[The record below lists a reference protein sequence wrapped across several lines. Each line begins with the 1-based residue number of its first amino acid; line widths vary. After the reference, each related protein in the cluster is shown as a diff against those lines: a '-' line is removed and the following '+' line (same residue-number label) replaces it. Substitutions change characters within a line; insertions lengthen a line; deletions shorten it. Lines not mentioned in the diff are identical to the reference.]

1 MGMKTETPE
10 LTIITP
16 CFNEEESVLKCFQ
29 SLRDVM
35 SKQLPGVSYEHIF
48 ADNSSTDGTVEV
60 VKSFLKDDSRV
71 KLIVNS
77 KNIGAPR
84 NIYRALSRAKGSAVV
99 PMLPADLQDPA
110 DVIPDFYREW
120 KAGSLIV
127 FGQRIER
134 QENFVMRSLR
144 GLYYRI
150 IKRFASS
157 DIPINAGEFMLIDRK
172 VVDLLVSMRE
182 NNPYLRGLIAQVGV
196 KSSFINYRWG
206 KREFGKSKA
215 TPFVLIDTAING
227 LVSTSRL
234 PARIALLSGF
244 IFSIAGMLLGVWSLA
259 ASLFSNS
266 LVGSGI
272 PTIIV
277 AIFFIGGVQLFFLG
291 LIGEYVLSIHGEI
304 RPEPGAFDLETLG
317 FENLEDGNK
326 NAP

>member
-1 MGMKTETPE
+1 MKSETPQ
-10 LTIITP
+10 LSIITP

-35 SKQLPGVSYEHIF
+35 SKELPGVSYEHIF
-48 ADNSSTDGTVEV
+48 ADNSSTDGTVKV
-60 VKSFLKDDSRV
+60 IKSFLKSDSRV

-84 NIYRALSRAKGSAVV
+84 NIYRALSRANGFAVI

-110 DVIPDFYREW
+110 EVIPEFYKEW
-120 KAGSLIV
+120 QAGSLIV
-127 FGQRIER
+127 FGQRIQR
-134 QENFVMRSLR
+134 QENFMMRSMR

-150 IKRFASS
+150 IKKLASS

-172 VVDLLVSMRE
+172 VVDLLVDMNES
-182 NNPYLRGLIAQVGV
+182 NPYLRGLIAQVGV
-196 KSSFINYRWG
+196 KSSFVNYRWG

-234 PARIALLSGF
+234 PARFALFSGF
-244 IFSIAGMLLGVWSLA
+244 MFSLIGILLGLWSLT

-266 LVGSGI
+266 LIGSGI

-277 AIFFIGGVQLFFLG
+277 AIFFIGGIQLFFLG

-317 FENLEDGNK
+317 FEDLEDRNK
-326 NAP
+326 NAR

>member
-1 MGMKTETPE
+1 MKTEAPQ
-10 LTIITP
+10 LSIITP
-16 CFNEEESVLKCFQ
+16 CFNEEESVLKCFA
-29 SLRDVM
+29 SLREVM
-35 SKQLPGVSYEHIF
+35 SKELPGVSYEHIF
-48 ADNSSTDGTVEV
+48 ADNSSTDSTVEV
-60 VKSFLKDDSRV
+60 IKSFLKSDPRV

-84 NIYRALSRAKGSAVV
+84 NIYRALSRTSGLAVI

-110 DVIPDFYREW
+110 EVIPDFYREW
-120 KAGSLIV
+120 QAGSLVV
-127 FGQRIER
+127 FGQRIQR
-134 QENFVMRSLR
+134 QESFGMRSLR
-144 GLYYRI
+144 GLYYRV
-150 IKRFASS
+150 IKKLASS

-172 VVDLLVSMRE
+172 VVNLLVDMRE
-182 NNPYLRGLIAQVGV
+182 SNPYLRGLIAQVGV
-196 KSSFINYRWG
+196 KSSFVDYRWG

-244 IFSIAGMLLGVWSLA
+244 MFSLIGIFLGIWSFA
-259 ASLFSNS
+259 TSLFSNS
-266 LVGSGI
+266 PISSGI

-277 AIFFIGGVQLFFLG
+277 AIFFIGGIQLFFLG

-317 FENLEDGNK
+317 FEKLEGRCK
-326 NAP
+326 NEP

>member
-1 MGMKTETPE
+1 MKTETPE

-35 SKQLPGVSYEHIF
+35 LKQLPGVSYEHIF

-60 VKSFLKDDSRV
+60 VKSFLKHDSRV

-244 IFSIAGMLLGVWSLA
+244 MFSIVGILLGVWSLV

-317 FENLEDGNK
+317 FENLEDRNQ
-326 NAP
+326 NAR

>member
-1 MGMKTETPE
+1 MKKITPQ
-10 LTIITP
+10 LSIITP
-16 CFNEEESVLKCFQ
+16 TFNEEETIENCISRLQEF
-29 SLRDVM
+29 M
-35 SKQLPGVSYEHIF
+35 SSNMVGVRYDHIII
-48 ADNSSTDGTVEV
+48 DNASTDKTVKYVERFAL
-60 VKSFLKDDSRV
+60 SDPRI
-71 KLIVNS
+71 KLVVNS
-77 KNIGAPR
+77 RNIGAPR
-84 NIYRALSRAKGSAVV
+84 NIYRALSRAKGSGVA

-127 FGQRIER
+127 FGQRTER
-134 QENFVMRSLR
+134 QENFVIRSLR

-150 IKRFASS
+150 IRRFASS
-157 DIPINAGEFMLIDRK
+157 DIPINSGEFMLINRK

-196 KSSFINYRWG
+196 RSGVINYRWG

-244 IFSIAGMLLGVWSLA
+244 MFSMVGILLGFWSLA

-326 NAP
+326 NAR

>member
-1 MGMKTETPE
+1 MKTETPE

-16 CFNEEESVLKCFQ
+16 CFNEEESVLKCFK

-35 SKQLPGVSYEHIF
+35 SKELPGVSYEHIF
-48 ADNSSTDGTVEV
+48 ADNSSTDGTVDV
-60 VKSFLKDDSRV
+60 IKSFLKDDSRV

-172 VVDLLVSMRE
+172 VVDLLVNMRE
-182 NNPYLRGLIAQVGV
+182 SNPYLRGLIAQVGV
-196 KSSFINYRWG
+196 KSSYINYRWG

-244 IFSIAGMLLGVWSLA
+244 MFSIVGILLGVWSLV

-317 FENLEDGNK
+317 FENLEDRNQ
-326 NAP
+326 NAR

>member
-1 MGMKTETPE
+1 MKTEVPQ
-10 LTIITP
+10 LSIITP
-16 CFNEEESVLKCFQ
+16 CFNEEETVLKCFE

-35 SKQLPGVSYEHIF
+35 SKELPGVTYEHIF
-48 ADNSSTDGTVEV
+48 ADNCSTDNTVEII
-60 VKSFLKDDSRV
+60 KSFLKSDSRV

-84 NIYRALSRAKGSAVV
+84 NIYRALSRTSGLAVI

-110 DVIPDFYREW
+110 EVIPDFYRDW

-127 FGQRIER
+127 FGQRIQR
-134 QENFVMRSLR
+134 QESFVMRSLR
-144 GLYYRI
+144 SLYYRI
-150 IKRFASS
+150 IKKLASS

-172 VVDLLVSMRE
+172 VVDLLFEMRE
-182 NNPYLRGLIAQVGV
+182 SNPYLRGLIAQVGV
-196 KSSFINYRWG
+196 RSSSVNYRWG

-234 PARIALLSGF
+234 PARITLLSGF
-244 IFSIAGMLLGVWSLA
+244 MFSPIGILFGVWSLL
-259 ASLFSNS
+259 ASFFSS
-266 LVGSGI
+266 TSIGSGI

-277 AIFFIGGVQLFFLG
+277 AIFFIGGIQLFFLG

-304 RPEPGAFDLETLG
+304 RPEPGAFDLETIG
-317 FENLEDGNK
+317 FEKLEVRNRDER
-326 NAP
+326 

>member
-1 MGMKTETPE
+1 MENTKPQ
-10 LTIITP
+10 LSIITP
-16 CFNEEESVLKCFQ
+16 CFNEEESVLKCFE
-29 SLRDVM
+29 SLSDVM
-35 SKQLPGVSYEHIF
+35 SQYLPEVTYEHIF

-60 VKSFLKDDSRV
+60 IKKFAKSDSRV

-84 NIYRALSRAKGSAVV
+84 NIYRALARTNGSAVI

-110 DVIPDFYREW
+110 EVIPEFYKEW
-120 KAGSLIV
+120 KTGSLIV
-127 FGQRIER
+127 FGQRIKR
-134 QENFVMRSLR
+134 QEHIFMRSLR
-144 GLYYRI
+144 SIYYRI
-150 IKRFASS
+150 IKKFASS
-157 DIPINAGEFMLIDRK
+157 NIPINAGEFMLIDRK
-172 VVDLLVSMRE
+172 VVDLLVEMDES
-182 NNPYLRGLIAQVGV
+182 NPYLRGLIAQVGAR
-196 KSSFINYRWG
+196 SSYVNYRWG

-244 IFSIAGMLLGVWSLA
+244 MFSLIGILLGFWALI
-259 ASLFSNS
+259 ASVFSNS
-266 LVGSGI
+266 LIGSGI

-304 RPEPGAFDLETLG
+304 RPEPGAFDLETIG
-317 FENLEDGNK
+317 FQDLENGVK
-326 NAP
+326 

>member
-1 MGMKTETPE
+1 MKTETPE

-16 CFNEEESVLKCFQ
+16 CFNEEESVLKCFK

-35 SKQLPGVSYEHIF
+35 SKELPGVSYEHIF
-48 ADNSSTDGTVEV
+48 ADNSSTDGTVDV
-60 VKSFLKDDSRV
+60 IKSFLKDDSRV

-172 VVDLLVSMRE
+172 VVDLLVNMRE
-182 NNPYLRGLIAQVGV
+182 SNPYLRGLIAQVGV
-196 KSSFINYRWG
+196 KSSYINYRWG

-215 TPFVLIDTAING
+215 TPSVLIDTAING

-244 IFSIAGMLLGVWSLA
+244 MFSIVGILLGVWSLV

-317 FENLEDGNK
+317 FENLEDRNQ
-326 NAP
+326 NAR

>member
-304 RPEPGAFDLETLG
+304 RPEPGAFDLEALG
-317 FENLEDGNK
+317 FVNLEKEG
-326 NAP
+326 

>member
-1 MGMKTETPE
+1 MKTETPE

-196 KSSFINYRWG
+196 KSSYINYRWG

-244 IFSIAGMLLGVWSLA
+244 MFSIIGILLGFWSLT

-304 RPEPGAFDLETLG
+304 RPEPGAFDLEALG
-317 FENLEDGNK
+317 FVNLEKEG
-326 NAP
+326 

>member
-1 MGMKTETPE
+1 MKTETPQ

-29 SLRDVM
+29 SLQDVM
-35 SKQLPGVSYEHIF
+35 SKELPDVSYEHIF

-60 VKSFLKDDSRV
+60 IKGFLKSDSRV

-84 NIYRALSRAKGSAVV
+84 NIYRALSRARGSAVV

-110 DVIPDFYREW
+110 DVIPHFYREW

-127 FGQRIER
+127 FGKRIER
-134 QENFVMRSLR
+134 QENFIMRNLR

-150 IKRFASS
+150 IKKFASS
-157 DIPINAGEFMLIDRK
+157 DIPINVGEFMLIDRK
-172 VVDLLVSMRE
+172 VVDLLVNMRE
-182 NNPYLRGLIAQVGV
+182 SNPYLRGLIAQVGV

-215 TPFVLIDTAING
+215 TPFVLIDTAMNG

-244 IFSIAGMLLGVWSLA
+244 ILSLIGILLGFWSLLT
-259 ASLFSNS
+259 SLFSNS
-266 LVGSGI
+266 QVGAGI

-277 AIFFIGGVQLFFLG
+277 TMFFIGGVQLFFLG
-291 LIGEYVLSIHGEI
+291 LIGEYVLSIHGKI
-304 RPEPGAFDLETLG
+304 RPEPDAFDLETLG
-317 FENLEDGNK
+317 FDNLEDENK
-326 NAP
+326 NAR

>member
-1 MGMKTETPE
+1 MKSETPQ
-10 LTIITP
+10 LSIITP

-35 SKQLPGVSYEHIF
+35 SKELPGVSYEHIF
-48 ADNSSTDGTVEV
+48 ADNSSTDGTVKV
-60 VKSFLKDDSRV
+60 IKSFLKSDSRV

-84 NIYRALSRAKGSAVV
+84 NIYRALSRANGFAVI

-110 DVIPDFYREW
+110 EVIPEFYKEW
-120 KAGSLIV
+120 QAGSLIV
-127 FGQRIER
+127 FGQRIQR
-134 QENFVMRSLR
+134 QENFMMRSMR

-150 IKRFASS
+150 IKKLASS

-172 VVDLLVSMRE
+172 VVDLLVDMNES
-182 NNPYLRGLIAQVGV
+182 NPYLRGLIAQVGV
-196 KSSFINYRWG
+196 KSSFVNYRWG

-234 PARIALLSGF
+234 PARFALLSGF
-244 IFSIAGMLLGVWSLA
+244 MFSLIGILLGLWSLT

-266 LVGSGI
+266 LIGSGI

-277 AIFFIGGVQLFFLG
+277 AIFFIGGIQLFFLG

-317 FENLEDGNK
+317 FEDLEDRNE
-326 NAP
+326 NAR

>member
-1 MGMKTETPE
+1 MKSETPQ
-10 LTIITP
+10 LSIITP

-35 SKQLPGVSYEHIF
+35 SKELPGVSYEHIF

-60 VKSFLKDDSRV
+60 IKHFLKSDSRV

-84 NIYRALSRAKGSAVV
+84 NIYRALSRASGFAVI

-110 DVIPDFYREW
+110 EVIPDFYREW
-120 KAGSLIV
+120 QAGSLIV
-127 FGQRIER
+127 FGQRIQR
-134 QENFVMRSLR
+134 QENFIMRSLR

-150 IKRFASS
+150 IKKLASS

-172 VVDLLVSMRE
+172 VVDLLVDMNES
-182 NNPYLRGLIAQVGV
+182 NPYLRGLIAQVGV
-196 KSSFINYRWG
+196 KSSFVNYRWG

-244 IFSIAGMLLGVWSLA
+244 MFSLVGILLGLWSLT

-266 LVGSGI
+266 LIGSGI

-277 AIFFIGGVQLFFLG
+277 AVFFIGGIQLFFLG

-317 FENLEDGNK
+317 FENLEDRNK
-326 NAP
+326 NAH

>member
-1 MGMKTETPE
+1 MKTEPPQ

-35 SKQLPGVSYEHIF
+35 SKELPDVSYEHIF
-48 ADNSSTDGTVEV
+48 ADNSSTDSTVEV
-60 VKSFLKDDSRV
+60 IKGFLKSDSRV

-110 DVIPDFYREW
+110 DVIPYFYREW

-127 FGQRIER
+127 FGQRTER
-134 QENFVMRSLR
+134 QESPLMRSLR

-150 IKRFASS
+150 IKKFASS

-172 VVDLLVSMRE
+172 VVDLLVNMRE
-182 NNPYLRGLIAQVGV
+182 SNPYLRGLIAQVGV

-244 IFSIAGMLLGVWSLA
+244 ILSLIGILLGFWSLLT
-259 ASLFSNS
+259 SLFSNS
-266 LVGSGI
+266 LVGAGI

-277 AIFFIGGVQLFFLG
+277 TMFFIGGVQLFFLG
-291 LIGEYVLSIHGEI
+291 LIGEYVLSIHGKI
-304 RPEPGAFDLETLG
+304 RPEPDAFDLETLG
-317 FENLEDGNK
+317 FDDLEDENK
-326 NAP
+326 NAR

>member
-1 MGMKTETPE
+1 MKIEPPQIS
-10 LTIITP
+10 IITP
-16 CFNEEESVLKCFQ
+16 CFNEDESVLKCYQ
-29 SLRDVM
+29 SLKEVM
-35 SKQLPGVSYEHIF
+35 SKDLPGVTYEHIF
-48 ADNSSTDGTVEV
+48 ADNSSTDRTVAEIKKFA
-60 VKSFLKDDSRV
+60 KSDPRV

-84 NIYRALSRAKGSAVV
+84 NIYRALSRTNGDAVI

-110 DVIPDFYREW
+110 EVIPEFYREW

-127 FGQRIER
+127 FGQRIKR
-134 QENFVMRSLR
+134 QEHIVMRCLR
-144 GLYYRI
+144 GIYYRM
-150 IKRFASS
+150 IKKFASS

-172 VVDLLVSMRE
+172 VVDLLVEMNES
-182 NNPYLRGLIAQVGV
+182 NPYLRGLIAQVGV
-196 KSSFINYRWG
+196 KSSYVNYRWG

-215 TPFVLIDTAING
+215 TFFVLIDTAING

-244 IFSIAGMLLGVWSLA
+244 MFSLVGILLGIWSLVASIFSSSLI
-259 ASLFSNS
+259 
-266 LVGSGI
+266 GSGI

-304 RPEPGAFDLETLG
+304 RPEPGAFDLETIG
-317 FENLEDGNK
+317 FEKKQDGGMNV
-326 NAP
+326 

>member
-1 MGMKTETPE
+1 MKTETPE

-196 KSSFINYRWG
+196 KSSYINYRWG

-244 IFSIAGMLLGVWSLA
+244 MFSIIGILLGFWSLM

-291 LIGEYVLSIHGEI
+291 LQSLRILLYLFLVLLEI
-304 RPEPGAFDLETLG
+304 FWTL
-317 FENLEDGNK
+317 FVFSFL
-326 NAP
+326 

>member
-1 MGMKTETPE
+1 MKTEAPE

-16 CFNEEESVLKCFQ
+16 CFNEEESVLKCFK

-35 SKQLPGVSYEHIF
+35 SKELPGVSYEHIF
-48 ADNSSTDGTVEV
+48 ADNSSTDGTVDV
-60 VKSFLKDDSRV
+60 IKSFLKDDSRV

-172 VVDLLVSMRE
+172 VVDLLVNMRE
-182 NNPYLRGLIAQVGV
+182 SNPYLRGLIAQVGV
-196 KSSFINYRWG
+196 KSSYINYRWG

-244 IFSIAGMLLGVWSLA
+244 MFSLIGILLGFWSLV

-266 LVGSGI
+266 LVSSGI
-272 PTIIV
+272 PTLIV

-317 FENLEDGNK
+317 FEKLEDGNK
-326 NAP
+326 NAR